1 MASLLIKIVL
11 KMIND
16 KKDFKSKYKSFNVT
30 VRLTEIFL
38 RLILFAS
45 SVFGAPNDE
54 KKWKEVPIGSKLF

>member
-1 MASLLIKIVL
+1 
-11 KMIND
+11 MIND